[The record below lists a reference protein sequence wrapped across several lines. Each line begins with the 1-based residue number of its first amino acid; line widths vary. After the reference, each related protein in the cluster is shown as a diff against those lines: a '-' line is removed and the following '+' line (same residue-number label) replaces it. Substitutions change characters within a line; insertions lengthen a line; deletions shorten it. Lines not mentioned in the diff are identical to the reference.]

1 MTALPIPSAAEEVAP
16 LIEAATLQALLQA
29 SETVRVVDCSF
40 ELTDPAAGRRQYNE
54 GHIPGAVYAHL
65 DEDLSARPGA
75 PRASGGRHPLPT
87 REAFLQRLRVW
98 GVRQGDTLVAY
109 DRQGGMIAGRLWWL
123 ARWCG
128 LRDVRLLD
136 GGWPAWRAVGGA
148 VATGWVEPACDVRFG
163 DVMLGPPQVA
173 LVTVAEVAARLGQP
187 GLVLVD
193 ARAAAR
199 FRGETEPLD
208 PVAGHIPGALNRP
221 FTDDFG
227 PDGCYKPPALLRAE
241 WQRLLA
247 GRDPRQ
253 VIVYCG
259 SGVSAVPHVVALQ
272 LAGLPAPALM
282 AGGWSEWCTT
292 PGLPCARSV

>member
-1 MTALPIPSAAEEVAP
+1 MTALPASSVNDDIHP
-16 LIEAATLQALLQA
+16 LIDAPTLRQRLEAQEALC
-29 SETVRVVDCSF
+29 VVDCSF
-40 ELTDPAAGRRQYNE
+40 ELTDPAAGGWQYAE
-54 GHIPGAVYAHL
+54 GHIPGAHYAHL
-65 DEDLSARPGA
+65 DDDLSAGPA
-75 PRASGGRHPLPT
+75 EPCASGGRHPLPT
-87 REAFLQRLRVW
+87 REAFLQRLRAW
-98 GVRQGDTLVAY
+98 GMRQGDTLVAY

-136 GGWPAWRAVGGA
+136 GGWPAWLAAGGA
-148 VATGWVEPACDVRFG
+148 VATGPGPAPPRPVG
-163 DVMLGPPQVA
+163 DLTLAAPRVA

-187 GLVLVD
+187 GITLVD
-193 ARAAAR
+193 ARAAVR
-199 FRGETEPLD
+199 YRGETEPLD

-221 FTDDFG
+221 FTDNFG
-227 PDGCYKPPALLRAE
+227 ADGRYKPADALRAE

-247 GRDPRQ
+247 GRDPAR
-253 VIVYCG
+253 VIVHCG
-259 SGVSAVPHVVALQ
+259 SGVSAVPHVVALL